1 MIVIFKENYDV
12 QVYEEDKYM
21 SGIFTFMNGKGY
33 EAERKGNYLY
43 IKNADNS
50 VRIGLN
56 KDYEERYIL

>member
-1 MIVIFKENYDV
+1 MIVTFKRNYDV
-12 QVYEEDKYM
+12 RVCDEDNSQ
-21 SGIFTFMNGKGY
+21 SGIFTFMKGKGY

-56 KDYEERYIL
+56 KDYEKRYIL

>member
-1 MIVIFKENYDV
+1 MIVIFKEHYDV
-12 QVYEEDKYM
+12 QVYEEDNYM
-21 SGIFTFMNGKGY
+21 SGIFTFMKGKGY

-56 KDYEERYIL
+56 KDYEKRYIL

>member
-1 MIVIFKENYDV
+1 MIVTFKKNYDV
-12 QVYEEDKYM
+12 QVYEEDNYM
-21 SGIFTFMNGKGY
+21 SGIFTFMKGKGY

-56 KDYEERYIL
+56 KDYEKRYIL